1 MFCRETSVF
10 FVCLFF
16 THTNHAST
24 PPSLPSVS
32 SQKPPQILLRNS
44 MKNLEKSP
52 DTQIPMWSATRTS
65 LILGGHPSTPN
76 SQPYRTRR
84 IRCTDPKP
92 LAPSLSRSELFIWA
106 ALGNCF
112 GLFGWFNVVADRCMR
127 ATTQWTV
134 WLCQIFVYLHVKTKL
149 NYM

>member
-10 FVCLFF
+10 FVCFL
-16 THTNHAST
+16 HTPTMQAHRSHSPASPPRSHHKYCSGTAWRTWKRAQT
-24 PPSLPSVS
+24 PRFQCDLPPEQAS
-32 SQKPPQILLRNS
+32 SS
-44 MKNLEKSP
+44 G
-52 DTQIPMWSATRTS
+52 TT
-65 LILGGHPSTPN
+65 TPN

-92 LAPSLSRSELFIWA
+92 LTPSLSRSELFIWA

-134 WLCQIFVYLHVKTKL
+134 WLRQNFVYLHVKTKL